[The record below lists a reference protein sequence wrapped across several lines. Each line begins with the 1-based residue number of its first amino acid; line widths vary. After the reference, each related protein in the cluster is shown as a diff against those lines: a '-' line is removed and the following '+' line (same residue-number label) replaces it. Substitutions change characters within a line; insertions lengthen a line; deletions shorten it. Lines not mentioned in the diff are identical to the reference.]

1 MLTIKALHAGD
12 GFEYLLRSVATAD
25 RQRAKGQGLTDYYA
39 AHGTPAGQ
47 WFGRGAAILGV
58 SGEVTEAQMRA
69 LYGEGIHPN
78 ADQIII
84 TAIEEGKTIEQAL
97 AEARLGSGHH
107 AIGTENS
114 PIAQIY
120 HADKVAF
127 LTANKRPPD
136 REEWVGLRIGAARKH
151 LLTELGRAPTPEEI
165 NAALANEK
173 RANRAP
179 VVGFD
184 MVATGTKSEAIQW
197 ALLDDAGRQQHWEC
211 HLRALYAT
219 LETVQE
225 RYALARR
232 GAGGKR
238 VIDAEGLTF
247 AIYHHWDS
255 RAGDPN
261 PHSHVVV
268 SSRVLGADGKWCA
281 LDARALY
288 QATVSLSCEYNAR
301 RIGELKRTMGYR
313 FEPRYRNGLHKAP
326 VLEIADMPEELITFF
341 SRRPTILAEAEK
353 LIADYRAT
361 HGHNPPK
368 NMQIKLIQAATLATR
383 EGKPVPRALEE
394 MLTDWACQTEEFLHD
409 GRRARDVAQEIR
421 YLSQHPEAPRR
432 YDAHRVAV
440 AAGVALGGSAAV
452 LDATPAQVHDAIGT
466 VLQRTILPSG
476 TSREEVVN
484 EVAALL
490 DSRQDEHLL
499 DHVDRAIALV
509 GRNVWD
515 PLRVAADVLE
525 TVSQRRAT
533 WTETHIRA
541 AAEDRVVECDFDS
554 TDAHRAALEA
564 TVAEVRDRLSI
575 ALSIDP
581 DPVPPQLARRTGE
594 HVFSTCAA
602 TTFRYSSE
610 SVLARET
617 ALLEAALTPT
627 TEFLTVAAVN
637 AAIAQITRG
646 VRDLNAGQR
655 AIVKHLCTSGAKLAV
670 AIGPAGTGKTT
681 AMKAV
686 AAAWTADGRE
696 VMALAPQKS
705 AARILG
711 EELGCPARTIDS
723 VLATARRGRDPGI
736 RRGAM
741 LLVDEAG
748 MASTYNLAALQ
759 TLADRYGAVVRWIG
773 DPAQLSAI
781 ESGGALRLIA
791 HDTGAP
797 QLTDVVR
804 FADPHEATASLHV
817 RDGDTEKAWQYYKNA
832 GRVVSGMADE
842 LREQILTGYLADLD
856 AGATSLMMAATLDDV
871 HLLNG
876 AAQAALAARGRVA
889 TSGPGAV
896 LADAHT
902 AYLGDLIVTR
912 RNTPKLRITGG
923 YRAGDPV
930 DNGEQWRVHKVHA
943 DGSLT
948 VAGLTHHGHV
958 RLSPRYVR
966 EYTELG
972 YASTVHRAQGMTVD
986 RAHLLMGAALG
997 RALAYVGLTRGSAW
1011 NGIYLATDSVPDVDL
1026 HHPPGTELTD
1036 HEVWRRELAREDDNI
1051 TATEVLRRETDA
1063 ASDPARVR
1071 EVYDHTRQVLVRA
1084 RLEAILDRA
1093 LPPALAAQ
1101 VRTSQHFEV
1110 LLDTLDRGEQHGADA
1125 VTMVGLIAT
1134 DRWRATAETLSDI
1147 DDPAAVLR
1155 ARADRHIARELH
1167 YPARKGEGRFLTLRD
1182 LDPVDLPAV
1191 PARHPG
1197 VDAELAD
1204 YAAELRTRLTGR
1216 GEVEELAANPDR
1228 VAAIGEL
1235 ADALA
1240 VEGPDRD
1247 LDARIARLR
1256 RDYDHRV
1263 KVLGRDWAR
1272 HLLREMLPAE
1282 LHRHAE
1288 DGRDYL
1294 HLLDTIAHTE
1304 SAGLDA
1310 RALVT
1315 EIARASEPRITRARD
1330 VATVLAARA
1339 TAAIDQHRLDTGDPV
1354 TASNPAPLPPE
1365 HPGVD
1370 RAVADHAADLAHR
1383 IGALEDLRLLQQ
1395 MQADPLRMLGTRAL
1409 NARIRSL
1416 RRELTVPDP
1425 LVLAAP
1431 TDATREALLIA
1442 DHTALRAQT
1451 AAIRRAET
1459 ALADARTAGQQF
1471 ADARRTVTAAQAAFD
1486 STPGY
1491 RRAARRAASTALAHA
1506 QARHDELAVEARN
1519 ARERADIAV
1528 AAAESAKAPRA
1539 QWQYLL
1545 ARDSEP
1551 VHARELAAAHA
1562 EDARVQQARERRAG
1576 AGERL
1581 DRAVAERARRKNLAP
1596 AHAQA
1601 EQRLRTANTAATT
1614 ASDPVPILAPAP
1626 GTAQEYGVE
1635 L

>member
-39 AHGTPAGQ
+39 AHGTPPGQ
-47 WFGRGAAILGV
+47 WFGRGAEILGV

-84 TAIEEGKTIEQAL
+84 DKIAEGASVEQAL
-97 AEARLGSGHH
+97 EAAALGTGHH
-107 AIGTENS
+107 AIGQGKT
-114 PIAQIY
+114 PIGEIY
-120 HADKVAF
+120 QADLVAH
-127 LTANKRPPD
+127 LATVGRPAT
-136 REEWVGLRIGAARKH
+136 REEWLDLRVGAARKH
-151 LLTELGRAPTPEEI
+151 LLSELGRAATPEEI
-165 NAALANEK
+165 TTALANEK
-173 RANRAP
+173 RVGRAP

-219 LETVQE
+219 LETVQDK
-225 RYALARR
+225 YALARR

-268 SSRVLGADGKWCA
+268 SSRVLGEDDKWCA

-353 LIADYRAT
+353 LIADYRRT
-361 HGHNPPK
+361 HGHNPAK
-368 NMQIKLIQAATLATR
+368 NIQIKLIQAATLATR
-383 EGKPVPRALEE
+383 EGKPVPKALEE
-394 MLTDWACQTEEFLHD
+394 MLQDWASQTEAFLGD
-409 GRRARDVAQEIR
+409 GRTARSVAEEIR

-440 AAGVALGGSAAV
+440 ATGVALGGSTAV
-452 LDATPAQVHDAIGT
+452 LDATPTQVQAAIGD
-466 VLQRTILPSG
+466 VLDRTILPTG
-476 TSREEVVN
+476 LDRADAVN

-490 DSRQDEHLL
+490 DSRHEEHLL
-499 DHVDRAIALV
+499 EHVDRAMELL

-515 PLRVAADVLE
+515 PVHVAADVLE
-525 TVSQRRAT
+525 TVSRRRAT

-554 TDAHRAALEA
+554 TAAHRAALEA
-564 TVAEVRDRLSI
+564 TVTEVRDRLSI

-594 HVFSTCAA
+594 HQFTPCAA
-602 TTFRYSSE
+602 TTLRYSSE
-610 SVLARET
+610 AVLARET
-617 ALLEAALTPT
+617 ALLEAAHTPT
-627 TEFLTVAAVN
+627 PEFLTTASVR
-637 AAIAQITRG
+637 AAIARITRG
-646 VRDLNAGQR
+646 TRDLNAGQR

-723 VLATARRGRDPGI
+723 LLATARRGRDPGI
-736 RRGAM
+736 RPGAM

-748 MASTYNLAALQ
+748 MASTHNLAALQ

-791 HDTGAP
+791 RDTGAP

-804 FADPHEATASLHV
+804 FADPTEAAASLHV
-817 RDGDTEKAWQYYKNA
+817 RDGDTEKAWQFYKKA
-832 GRVVSGMADE
+832 GRVTAGMADE
-842 LREQILTGYLADLD
+842 LREQILTGHLADLD
-856 AGATSLMMAATLDDV
+856 VGATSLMMAATLEDV
-871 HLLNG
+871 HVLNG
-876 AAQAALAARGRVA
+876 GAQAALAARGRVA
-889 TSGPGAV
+889 TAGPGTQ
-896 LADAHT
+896 LADTHT
-902 AYLGDLIVTR
+902 AYVGDLIVTR

-930 DNGEQWRVHKVHA
+930 DNGEQWRVQKVHA

-948 VAGLTHHGHV
+948 VTGLAHHGHV

-997 RALAYVGLTRGSAW
+997 RSLAYVGLTRGSAW
-1011 NGIYLATDSVPDVDL
+1011 NGIYLTTDTVPDADL
-1026 HHPPGTELTD
+1026 HHPPDTELTD
-1036 HEVWRRELAREDDNI
+1036 HEVWQRELARTDDNI
-1051 TATEVLRRETDA
+1051 TATEVLRTETDR

-1071 EVYDHTRQVLVRA
+1071 EVYDHTRHVLVRA

-1101 VRTSQHFEV
+1101 VRASQHFDV
-1110 LLDTLDRGEQHGADA
+1110 LLDTLDRGEQHGVDA
-1125 VTMVGLIAT
+1125 VSTVGLIAT
-1134 DRWRATAETLSDI
+1134 DRWRATAETLTDT

-1155 ARADRHIARELH
+1155 ARADRHIARTLS
-1167 YPARKGEGRFLTLRD
+1167 YPARRGEGRFLALRD
-1182 LDPVDLPAV
+1182 LEPVDLPTV

-1204 YAAELRTRLTGR
+1204 YAAELFARLSDR
-1216 GEVEELAANPDR
+1216 SEVEELAANPSR

-1240 VEGPDRD
+1240 VNGPDRD
-1247 LDARIARLR
+1247 LDARIGRLR
-1256 RDYDHRV
+1256 RDYEHRV

-1272 HLLREMLPAE
+1272 HVLDEMLPAE
-1282 LHRHAE
+1282 LHRHAQ

-1294 HLLDTIAHTE
+1294 HLLDTLAHAE

-1310 RALVT
+1310 RELAA
-1315 EIARASEPRITRARD
+1315 EISTATEPRITRARD

-1339 TAAIDQHRLDTGDPV
+1339 TTAIEQHRLETGDPV
-1354 TASNPAPLPPE
+1354 TAGTPSPLPPD
-1365 HPGVD
+1365 HPGLD
-1370 RAVADHAADLAHR
+1370 RAVAEHAADLAHQIR
-1383 IGALEDLRLLQQ
+1383 TLEDLKLLQQ
-1395 MQADPLRMLGTRAL
+1395 MQADPLRMLGTKAL
-1409 NARIRSL
+1409 DARIRTL
-1416 RRELTVPDP
+1416 RRDLTTPDP
-1425 LVLAAP
+1425 LELAAP
-1431 TDATREALLIA
+1431 ADTTREAIVAA
-1442 DHTALRAQT
+1442 DHAALRVQT
-1451 AAIRRAET
+1451 TAIRAAET
-1459 ALADARTAGQQF
+1459 ALADADIADRRLTEAGR
-1471 ADARRTVTAAQAAFD
+1471 AVSTAQAALD
-1486 STPGY
+1486 AIPAY
-1491 RRAARRAASTALAHA
+1491 RRTARHAASAALDQARARRDALAV
-1506 QARHDELAVEARN
+1506 QARHAREDADTAVEA
-1519 ARERADIAV
+1519 
-1528 AAAESAKAPRA
+1528 AAATGAPRA
-1539 QWQYLL
+1539 QWQHLL
-1545 ARDSEP
+1545 TRDTAIVRE
-1551 VHARELAAAHA
+1551 RELRAARTQDAHT
-1562 EDARVQQARERRAG
+1562 QQARDRRAG
-1576 AGERL
+1576 AGEQL
-1581 DRAVAERARRKNLAP
+1581 DRALAERARRKNLSPTSADAEARARTTEPDAP
-1596 AHAQA
+1596 SAGPTAVLPTTEPTHDYGA
-1601 EQRLRTANTAATT
+1601 E
-1614 ASDPVPILAPAP
+1614 I
-1626 GTAQEYGVE
+1626 
-1635 L
+1635 